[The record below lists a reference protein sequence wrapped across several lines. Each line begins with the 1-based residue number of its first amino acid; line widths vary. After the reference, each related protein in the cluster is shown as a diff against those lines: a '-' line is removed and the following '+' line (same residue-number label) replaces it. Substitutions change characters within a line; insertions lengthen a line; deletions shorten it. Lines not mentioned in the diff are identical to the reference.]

1 MTGMN
6 LPQAMLVKALNIL
19 YEKKERKR
27 EKEEEAKLEIRVNM
41 RYVLT
46 SGSKMFKTSLD

>member
-19 YEKKERKR
+19 YEKKNLYAMYNQETF
-27 EKEEEAKLEIRVNM
+27 M
-41 RYVLT
+41 
-46 SGSKMFKTSLD
+46 